1 MATSPVPLAG
11 VISERPRTE
20 EQWGLITRGYP
31 DANIEKIAGGNAL
44 AFFRRIMG

>member
-11 VISERPRTE
+11 VISERPPTA

-31 DANIEKIAGGNAL
+31 DADIEKIAGGNAL